1 MFVNFG
7 EKEVNFVL
15 PIDTKIRQAG
25 VRAGLYPEAAK
36 MKKRMSYADSKQI
49 TVVAIVGESE
59 MNEGKVNLKN
69 MLSGEQEL
77 LTPDELIAK
86 ITQ

>member
-7 EKEVNFVL
+7 EKEENFVL
-15 PIDTKIRQAG
+15 PIVSKIRQAG
-25 VRAGLYPEAAK
+25 VRAELYPEAAK
-36 MKKRMSYADSKQI
+36 MKKQMSYADSKQI
-49 TVVAIVGESE
+49 PFVAIVGESE

-86 ITQ
+86 ITL